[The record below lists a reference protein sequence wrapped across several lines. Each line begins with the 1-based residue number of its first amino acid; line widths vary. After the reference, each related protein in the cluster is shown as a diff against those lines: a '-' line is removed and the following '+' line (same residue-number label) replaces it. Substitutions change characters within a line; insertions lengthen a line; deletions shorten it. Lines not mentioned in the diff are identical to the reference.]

1 MIFDIE
7 ILKAKADMK
16 DYQLP
21 ALTSANTV
29 PERLVSFNNRT
40 RPDVENSW
48 LHFYVQDSR
57 FECVW
62 KNPCHYLPLFR
73 KCEGVISPDYSV
85 YRNMPAELQNRN
97 VYRNRAIAVWL
108 SSLGIKVIPNIRWG
122 DVDTFNLCFSGITQ
136 GSILAVGNYGC
147 FSESYDQQKFKEGV
161 YRMIDTLHP
170 SGIVLYGTLPD
181 YLIKECQ
188 QSGIAI
194 KGFKSEYAI
203 SRRKEGCA

>member
-7 ILKAKADMK
+7 TLKAQADRK
-16 DYQLP
+16 EYQLP
-21 ALTSANTV
+21 ILTSVNIM
-29 PERLVSFNNRT
+29 PERLVSFNNKA
-40 RPDVENSW
+40 RPDIENSW

-62 KNPCHYLPLFR
+62 KDPSRYLPLFR
-73 KCEGVISPDYSV
+73 KCEGVISPDFSV
-85 YRNMPAELQNRN
+85 YRNMPPELQRRN

-108 SSLGIKVIPNIRWG
+108 SSLGIKVIPNVRWG
-122 DVDTFNLCFSGITQ
+122 DVDTFNLCFSGIAQ

-147 FSESYDQQKFKEGV
+147 FSKPYDKQKFKEGV

-181 YLIKECQ
+181 YLVKECQ
-188 QSGIAI
+188 QSGIAM
-194 KGFKSEYAI
+194 KSFKSEYAI
-203 SRRKEGCA
+203 SRRKEICA